1 VTTKLLRRAP
11 LAPMKSQKAGHM
23 SLNTVAAITIEIT
36 MEDVMTL
43 MVAIEAAIVK
53 NIITI
58 ITMEEMGVD
67 TSRKMTIG
75 MTDTEEDIVSRTM
88 TIGMADIEEDMVS
101 RKIAT

>member
-1 VTTKLLRRAP
+1 
-11 LAPMKSQKAGHM
+11 M

-67 TSRKMTIG
+67 TSRNMTIG

-88 TIGMADIEEDMVS
+88 TIGMTDIEEDIVS

>member
-1 VTTKLLRRAP
+1 
-11 LAPMKSQKAGHM
+11 M

-75 MTDTEEDIVSRTM
+75 MTDTEEDIVSRKM